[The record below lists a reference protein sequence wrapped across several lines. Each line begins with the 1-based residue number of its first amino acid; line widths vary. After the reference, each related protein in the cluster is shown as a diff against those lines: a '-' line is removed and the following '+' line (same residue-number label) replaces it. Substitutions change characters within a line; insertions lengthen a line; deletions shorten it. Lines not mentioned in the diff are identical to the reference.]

1 MKALSRC
8 RISVNS
14 LTVLELSELKYLAAL
29 LALAATACST
39 TAVDLPYSPL
49 VPPTASGVPA
59 IAAVTATDAR
69 DEKDPTY
76 IGAVRGGVG
85 NPVDTIVT
93 KTPIA
98 DQVKTAFE
106 QALSARHLLGAP
118 GRDTLA
124 IQVTKLSANQ
134 TIVRTANAAFR
145 IELRDGAGRI
155 LYSDS
160 ADVSRSSGYVF
171 GSKVSDLNALGL
183 RAMSEAIDQVLEKP
197 GFLAAVKPV
206 S

>member
-1 MKALSRC
+1 MPVSRPTALEPPE
-8 RISVNS
+8 V
-14 LTVLELSELKYLAAL
+14 KQLAVF
-29 LALAATACST
+29 LALAAAACST
-39 TAVDLPYSPL
+39 TAVDLPYSPA
-49 VPPTASGVPA
+49 VPPVARGVPA
-59 IAAVTATDAR
+59 IVAVTAADAR

-93 KTPIA
+93 KSPIA
-98 DQVKTAFE
+98 DEVRAAFE
-106 QALSARHLLGAP
+106 QALAARNLLGAP

-134 TIVRTANAAFR
+134 TIVRMAKAAFR
-145 IELRDGAGRI
+145 MELRDAAGHAI
-155 LYSDS
+155 YSDS

-171 GSKVSDLNALGL
+171 SARVSDLNALGL
-183 RAMSEAIDQVLEKP
+183 QAMSEAIDQLLDKP
-197 GFLAAVKPV
+197 GFLAALKLG

>member
-1 MKALSRC
+1 MKHLV
-8 RISVNS
+8 I
-14 LTVLELSELKYLAAL
+14 L
-29 LALAATACST
+29 LALAASACST
-39 TAVDLPYSPL
+39 TAVDLTYSP
-49 VPPTASGVPA
+49 VVAPVVRGTPVIAS
-59 IAAVTATDAR
+59 VTATDGR

-106 QALSARHLLGAP
+106 QALTARHLLGAP

-124 IQVTKLSANQ
+124 VQVTKLSANQ

-145 IELRDGAGRI
+145 IELRDAAGRTI
-155 LYSDS
+155 YSDS
-160 ADVSRSSGYVF
+160 VDVSRSSGFVF
-171 GSKVSDLNALGL
+171 GARVSDLHALGL
-183 RAMSEAIDQVLEKP
+183 QAMSEAIDQLLDKP
-197 GFLAAVKPV
+197 GFLAAVKPGA
-206 S
+206 